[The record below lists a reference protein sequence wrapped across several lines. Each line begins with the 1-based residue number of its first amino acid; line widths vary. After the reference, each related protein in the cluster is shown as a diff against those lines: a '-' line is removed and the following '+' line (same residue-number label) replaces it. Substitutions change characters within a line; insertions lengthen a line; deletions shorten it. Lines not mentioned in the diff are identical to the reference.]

1 MQPMTV
7 SRLFDGWFT
16 LKDEAGT
23 HEGLN
28 ENMKN
33 ATPLP
38 QAITRRDFLKSS
50 AVAASAATVG
60 ALDLSRSAHAA
71 GSDISKV
78 GMIGC
83 GGRNS
88 GAGAQALA
96 ADPGAHLVAM
106 CDIFKGRVE
115 AARETI
121 KKSKGEQVTVEDSHC
136 FTGFDGYKHVIEA
149 SDVVL
154 IANAAKF
161 HPIHAMAAIQAGKH
175 VFVEK
180 PHGIDPLGV
189 KLMQQACDLAKEKK
203 LCIVSGLQSRFDT
216 GYIETVK
223 RIQDGAIGNIV
234 SIEENFLRAPYNI
247 TERKPE
253 FSELEWQCS
262 TQYHF
267 RWLSGDDVP
276 QSLVHNMDRASW
288 VLGNAVPVKCHGLAG
303 RSTMVE
309 PNYGDVF
316 DHHSVV
322 YEFDKDV
329 RVYAFCRTTAGCYDE
344 GASLIFGTKGRA
356 SIMKTRIWGET
367 NWRWQEKC
375 DAYQIEHDKLFA
387 GIRSGNPINCGDYMA
402 RSTMITVMGQISCY
416 TGKEVA
422 WEEINASDFYYPP
435 KPEECRDGM
444 EPPTKPGPNGSYP
457 VLAPGRVKL
466 I

>member
-1 MQPMTV
+1 MSNDASLIQ
-7 SRLFDGWFT
+7 S
-16 LKDEAGT
+16 
-23 HEGLN
+23 
-28 ENMKN
+28 
-33 ATPLP
+33 
-38 QAITRRDFLKSS
+38 ITRRDFLKTST
-50 AVAASAATVG
+50 VAASAAAVG
-60 ALDLSRSAHAA
+60 TLDLSRSAHAA
-71 GSDISKV
+71 GSDVIKV

-88 GAGAQALA
+88 GAAAQALS
-96 ADPGAHLVAM
+96 ADPGARLVAM
-106 CDIFKGRVE
+106 CDILRERVE
-115 AARETI
+115 KAREAV
-121 KKSKGEQVTVEDSHC
+121 KHAKGAQVTVDDGHC

-149 SDVVL
+149 SDVVV

-161 HPIHAMAAIQAGKH
+161 HPFHAMAAIEAGKH

-180 PHGIDPLGV
+180 PHGVDPRSV

-203 LCIVSGLQSRFDT
+203 LCIVSGLQSRFHA

-234 SIEENFLRAPYNI
+234 SIEENFLRPPYGV

-253 FSELEWQCS
+253 YSELEWQAS

-276 QSLVHNMDRASW
+276 QSLVHNLDRSSW
-288 VLGNAVPVKCHGLAG
+288 VLGNAVPIKCHGLAG

-309 PNYGDVF
+309 PLYGDVF

-322 YEFDKDV
+322 YEFDKGV

-344 GASLIFGTKGRA
+344 TSSLVLGAKGKGSLLTC
-356 SIMKTRIWGET
+356 RIWGES
-367 NWRWQEKC
+367 NWRWQGQC
-375 DAYQIEHDKLFA
+375 DPYQIEHDKLFA
-387 GIRSGNPINCGDYMA
+387 GIRSGTPINCGDYMA
-402 RSTMITVMGQISCY
+402 RSTMITVMGQLSCY
-416 TGKEVA
+416 TGKEVT
-422 WEEINASDFYYPP
+422 WEQVMASDYYYPP
-435 KPEECRDGM
+435 KPEDCRDDM

-457 VLAPGRVKL
+457 VPAPGRTKM